1 MDIKELYDICEYD
14 IRVYK
19 TKEMKNSKQ
28 IMTGNSKMGI
38 LTGVSSLL
46 QSTLD
51 TKLLTENE
59 LKDLVKMALE
69 ARKNGARNT
78 VTYKSFKEK

>member
-1 MDIKELYDICEYD
+1 MDIKEFYDNSEYD

-28 IMTGNSKMGI
+28 IMTGNSKIGI
-38 LTGVSSLL
+38 LAGIGSLL

-51 TKLLTENE
+51 ANLLTENE
-59 LKDLVKMALE
+59 LKDLVKMVLE
-69 ARKNGARNT
+69 ARKNGVRNK
-78 VTYKSFKEK
+78 VIYNSLEEK

>member
-1 MDIKELYDICEYD
+1 MDIKEIYDNCEYD

-28 IMTGNSKMGI
+28 MMAGDSKISI
-38 LTGVSSLL
+38 LTGICSLL

-59 LKDLVKMALE
+59 LKDLIKIVLE
-69 ARKNGARNT
+69 AKKNGVRNKII
-78 VTYKSFKEK
+78 YNSFEEE

>member
-1 MDIKELYDICEYD
+1 MDIKELYDNCEYD

-28 IMTGNSKMGI
+28 MMTGNSKIGI
-38 LTGVSSLL
+38 LTGISSLL

-59 LKDLVKMALE
+59 LKDLVKMVLE
-69 ARKNGARNT
+69 ARKNGARNKII
-78 VTYKSFKEK
+78 YNSFEEK

>member
-1 MDIKELYDICEYD
+1 MDIKEFYDNCEYD

-28 IMTGNSKMGI
+28 IMTGNSKIGI
-38 LTGVSSLL
+38 LTGICSLL

-59 LKDLVKMALE
+59 LKDLVKTVLE
-69 ARKNGARNT
+69 AKKNGARNR
-78 VTYKSFKEK
+78 VIYNNLKK